1 LHNSTI
7 AEIEEFSSWIIKISD
22 GSLNEPNDGLID
34 IEISPE
40 FLIKNYKDPIQAII
54 SNTYPQLHE
63 KFNDEMFLISRAIL
77 ASRIETVDEINKFVL
92 DSIPG
97 DA

>member
-1 LHNSTI
+1 LHSSTI
-7 AEIEEFSSWIIKISD
+7 AEIEEFSSWIIKIGD
-22 GSLNEPNDGLID
+22 GLLNEPNDGLVD
-34 IEISPE
+34 IEIPPE

-54 SNTYPQLHE
+54 NSTYPQLHQ
-63 KFNDEMFLISRAIL
+63 KFNDEMFSISRAIL
-77 ASRIETVDEINKFVL
+77 ASRIEIVDEINKFVL